1 MIFKAQSP
9 IAVCVCVCSYI
20 HQSEWMNKQTN
31 KHKQEIERQFGFD
44 EIVFA
49 FFANALSV
57 CLMKRKCCFLRVFLR
72 RTQAGMLPCCF
83 FVYLFI

>member
-9 IAVCVCVCSYI
+9 IAVCVCVCVFI
-20 HQSEWMNKQTN
+20 HSSEWMNEQTN

-49 FFANALSV
+49 FFAKNALSV
-57 CLMKRKCCFLRVFLR
+57 CV
-72 RTQAGMLPCCF
+72 
-83 FVYLFI
+83 